1 MIHML
6 QDLFWAF
13 AYPVPRNKTRN
24 KTRNSTRIASR
35 NEKPPSL
42 DDPDLEGM
50 FGYYTPHGPTP
61 AGAEGYRLY

>member
-13 AYPVPRNKTRN
+13 AYPVPRNTTRN
-24 KTRNSTRIASR
+24 TTRNAPR
-35 NEKPPSL
+35 NPKPPSL

>member
-13 AYPVPRNKTRN
+13 AYPVPRNTTRN
-24 KTRNSTRIASR
+24 TTCNAPRYP
-35 NEKPPSL
+35 KPPSL

-50 FGYYTPHGPTP
+50 FGYYTPQGPTP